1 MRDGHVRPLILML
14 LDGLQMQAETVSS
27 AFLASNWSR
36 SRIRAHASDMV
47 LTGERDASRDKE

>member
-1 MRDGHVRPLILML
+1 LML
-14 LDGLQMQAETVSS
+14 LEGLQMHAETVSS

-36 SRIRAHASDMV
+36 SRMRAHASDMV